1 MYTSFQIFFHLN
13 FIYSSCI
20 SASLILICYTKHS
33 QIYLQHNQTSMYFL
47 ISSRLGEL
55 AHEVV
60 NKYGVIWVSSAGNHG
75 PALATVGV
83 PPDFQSDSI
92 IGVGAYVS
100 PDMMTAEY
108 SMIEKLPGELLILFC
123 RLMT

>member
-1 MYTSFQIFFHLN
+1 MNFGRHGISHRYSVLCVPYTLRH
-13 FIYSSCI
+13 
-20 SASLILICYTKHS
+20 
-33 QIYLQHNQTSMYFL
+33 
-47 ISSRLGEL
+47 LGEL

-60 NKYGVIWVSSAGNHG
+60 NKYGIIWVASAGNHG

-100 PDMMTAEY
+100 PDMMMAEY
-108 SMIEKLPGELLILFC
+108 SMIEKLPGVYLCVAACLCIAI
-123 RLMT
+123 